1 MKIKFEKLYFPI
13 HLRLATLFCVLITLY
28 GTAQVSIGNPNP
40 EGALELKTN
49 GTPMGMVYPRVA
61 LTKSNVAPPVVNP
74 NGGNL
79 VSGTVVYN
87 TALTQTGAN
96 DVYPGIYVWD
106 TDKWIPQFV
115 MEEYK
120 IIKQTGGDFR
130 TSLRAGPSVINA
142 ENIPGLTNVVF
153 TPTYSG
159 LYKIKVNTNFGAGV
173 MTNYF
178 GDDNISA
185 ATTEGD
191 FLFSLSG
198 FGITNINPPSSTEDY
213 EQGWIYTHSFGVYN
227 GNASVVNDK
236 VAHYSSGIWTRYLTA
251 GMPYTFSLKVN
262 IYTGSNFAS
271 GISGQGHVG
280 LDIPCSVEFTLVS
293 EYE

>member
-1 MKIKFEKLYFPI
+1 MKLEQRYIPI
-13 HLRLATLFCVLITLY
+13 QLRLAALFSFLITLI
-28 GTAQVSIGNPNP
+28 GTAQVSIGNTTP
-40 EGALELKTN
+40 EGALELKPAI
-49 GTPMGMVYPRVA
+49 PMGMVYPRVT
-61 LTKSNVAPPVVNP
+61 LTKSNIAAPVVNP
-74 NGGNL
+74 NGGIL

-87 TALTQTGAN
+87 TQITQTGAN

-106 TDKWIPQFV
+106 TDKWVPQFV

-130 TSLRAGPSVINA
+130 TTNTGAGAANA
-142 ENIPGLTNVVF
+142 AAAQTIPLETTTF

-178 GDDNISA
+178 GNDNISA
-185 ATTEGD
+185 ATTEGN

-198 FGITNINPPSSTEDY
+198 FGITNINPPSSSEDY
-213 EQGWIYTHSFGVYN
+213 TQGWIYTHSFGVYN
-227 GNASVVNDK
+227 GNVLGGVVSDK

-262 IYTGSNFAS
+262 IYTGSNFANNS
-271 GISGQGHVG
+271 TGQGHVG

-293 EYE
+293 EQ